1 MFDLEEDLL
10 TIVLK
15 TQMYQKVLTLQEETI
30 TFLGKMGK
38 HASNEEMKAAINTV
52 RAIYIEQQENPD
64 AIENSIIENC
74 SNSGSIWLKAS
85 GGKSEVL
92 FGAGIIANVYSA
104 GNQLIG
110 CKNEAD
116 ITVNVKTV
124 QDHGDYTQYG
134 KAYAGGIAAD
144 IYGET
149 VSSCS
154 NTGTIGCYGTVY
166 PEDGEIGAYCIA
178 GGIVGRKSSYGVTI
192 ADDNINSG
200 TVEAVSGNTKK
211 NEYVGDIFGAS
222 GQQ

>member
-92 FGAGIIANVYSA
+92 FGAEIIANVYSA

-134 KAYAGGIAAD
+134 KAYAGGI
-144 IYGET
+144 
-149 VSSCS
+149 
-154 NTGTIGCYGTVY
+154 
-166 PEDGEIGAYCIA
+166 
-178 GGIVGRKSSYGVTI
+178 VGRKSSYGVTI

-211 NEYVGDIFGAS
+211 NEYVGDIFGGIRAAIVIEFIKIY
-222 GQQ
+222 G